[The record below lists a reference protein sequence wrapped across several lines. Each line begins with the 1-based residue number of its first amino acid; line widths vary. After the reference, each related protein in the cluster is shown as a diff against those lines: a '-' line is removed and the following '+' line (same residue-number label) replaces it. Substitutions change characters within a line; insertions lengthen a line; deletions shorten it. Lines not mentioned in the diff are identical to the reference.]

1 MLTALRTERKMTTEP
16 QESPA
21 ADSPVSIL
29 LVDDDARNLDA
40 LESILDFPGYHL
52 VSAQTA
58 EEALLALISNDF
70 AVIVLD
76 IRMPGMNGLELA
88 QIIKQRKKTQHI
100 PIIFLTAYYQE
111 GDQMINGYDAG
122 AVDYLSKP
130 CNPVV
135 LRSKVSVFVS
145 LFRNARALQTEISER
160 RRLESEL
167 ARAIEREQL
176 RLGQELHDGLGQQ
189 LTGICYM
196 IQALQAKLQKASPMA
211 ARELERLGSLMQQSI
226 DQSRDLAKG
235 FYPVELE
242 RLGLLTA
249 LQEISSKMRQRSN
262 ICCVVESDGDPFCS
276 NLKGPVA
283 IQLFRIAQEAMH
295 NAIKHSQAKRI
306 VVRLASTNGHIILTV
321 KDDGIGFNAHART
334 KKGMGLA
341 IMQYRA
347 RMVDGTLDIR
357 TTDEGGVVV
366 TCSAPLEALK
376 DAARAD

>member
-196 IQALQAKLQKASPMA
+196 IQALQAKLQKASPAA

-242 RLGLLTA
+242 RLGLLIA
-249 LQEISSKMRQRSN
+249 LQEICAKMRQRSN
-262 ICCVVESDGDPFCS
+262 ICCVVESDGDPLCS

-283 IQLFRIAQEAMH
+283 IQIFRIAQEAMH
-295 NAIKHSQAKRI
+295 NAIKHSQAKR
-306 VVRLASTNGHIILTV
+306 VVARLASTNGHIILTV

>member
-76 IRMPGMNGLELA
+76 IRIPGMNGLELA

-196 IQALQAKLQKASPMA
+196 IQALQAKLQKASPAA

-242 RLGLLTA
+242 RLGLLIA
-249 LQEISSKMRQRSN
+249 LQEICAKMRQRSN
-262 ICCVVESDGDPFCS
+262 ICCVVESDGDPLCS

-283 IQLFRIAQEAMH
+283 IQIFRIAQEAMH
-295 NAIKHSQAKRI
+295 NAIKHSQAKR
-306 VVRLASTNGHIILTV
+306 VVARLASTNGHIILTV